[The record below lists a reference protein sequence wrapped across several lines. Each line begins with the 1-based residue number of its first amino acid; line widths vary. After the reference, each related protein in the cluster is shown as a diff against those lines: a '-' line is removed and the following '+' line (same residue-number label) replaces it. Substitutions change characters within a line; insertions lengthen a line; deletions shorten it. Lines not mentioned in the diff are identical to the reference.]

1 VIAAIHN
8 EVMRRGITRL
18 CHFTPSRNL
27 AHIAS
32 GEEGIFA
39 TKNLNKDER
48 RIFTP
53 TDLKRLD
60 GHEGYISCSIEY
72 PNVWYFDKA
81 RARETLF
88 KDWVIL
94 FIDPR
99 YLALLGTR
107 FCPRNAAANY
117 GREVVGGEQGFFA
130 LFADSIAGAGSN
142 NFRRSTT
149 HLSCCPTDDQAE
161 VLIPDQ
167 IAKKDILAIGVKT
180 ETQAKNEAVRFRL
193 MSLPT
198 DSFRFIIA
206 PNLFEKQTLSQLI
219 RSGKK
224 AKEISW
230 IPIGES

>member
-1 VIAAIHN
+1 MISSIRN
-8 EVMRRGITRL
+8 EILQRRITRL

-32 GEEGIFA
+32 GKEGILA
-39 TKNLNKDER
+39 TKNLEKDER
-48 RIFTP
+48 KIFTP

-60 GHEGYISCSIEY
+60 GHEDYISCSIEY

-81 RARETLF
+81 QAREMLF

-99 YLALLGTR
+99 YLWLPGTR
-107 FCPRNAAANY
+107 FCPRNAAASY
-117 GREVVGGEQGFFA
+117 GRNVLEGEQGFLS
-130 LFADSIAGAGSN
+130 LFGDSIIGAGN
-142 NFRRSTT
+142 RTFRRSAT
-149 HLSCCPTDDQAE
+149 HLPCCPTDDQAE
-161 VLIPDQ
+161 ILIPDQ

-180 ETQAKNEAVRFRL
+180 ETQAKNETVRFQL

-198 DSFRFIIA
+198 DSFRFIIT
-206 PNLFEKQTLSQLI
+206 PDLFEKQILSKLI

-224 AKEISW
+224 AKETSW
-230 IPIGES
+230 LSMDEK